1 MKICYNNRIENI
13 FQFSFFNFHLVRKQ
27 IFNKAL
33 KILLATNGLILIAGA
48 MLGPIYALFV
58 EQVGGDLL
66 DASIAGGLFALSAGL
81 VSLVFGRLSDEMRH
95 SEWVMVLGYGLIGL
109 GFLLY
114 LFVDSVL
121 FLFAVQVIIG
131 FGEAIYSPAFDKLY
145 SLHLVDGK
153 GGTEWGAWESMN
165 YFTAAFG
172 ALAGGLIV
180 NRFGF
185 NAMFIVM
192 AVLCYLSASYLYLLS
207 PKRVL

>member
-1 MKICYNNRIENI
+1 MK
-13 FQFSFFNFHLVRKQ
+13 QKL
-27 IFNKAL
+27 FNKAL
-33 KILLATNGLILIAGA
+33 KVLLTTNGLILIASA

-58 EQVGGDLL
+58 ERIGGDLM

-81 VSLVFGRLSDEMRH
+81 VSLIFGKLSDELKH
-95 SEWVMVLGYGLIGL
+95 SDWVIILGYSLIGM
-109 GFLLY
+109 GFFLY

-121 FLFAVQVIIG
+121 FLFLVQILIG
-131 FGEAIYSPAFDKLY
+131 TGEAIYSPAFDKLY
-145 SLHLVDGK
+145 SERLDNGK

-180 NRFGF
+180 NQFGF
-185 NAMFIVM
+185 HAIFTIMT
-192 AVLCYLSASYLYLLS
+192 ALCYLSAIYLFLLS

>member
-1 MKICYNNRIENI
+1 LELK
-13 FQFSFFNFHLVRKQ
+13 KQ

-33 KILLATNGLILIAGA
+33 KILLLTNGLILVAGA

-58 EQVGGDLL
+58 EQIGGDLL
-66 DASIAGGLFALSAGL
+66 DASVAGGLFALSAGI
-81 VSLVFGRLSDEMRH
+81 VSLLFGRLSDEIRH
-95 SEWVMVLGYGLIGL
+95 SELVMILGYGLIGL

-121 FLFAVQVIIG
+121 FLFAVQVLIG
-131 FGEAIYSPAFDKLY
+131 IGEAIYSPSFDKLY
-145 SLHLVDGK
+145 SLHLDDGK

-180 NRFGF
+180 TRFGF
-185 NAMFIVM
+185 NAIFIIM
-192 AVLCYLSASYLYLLS
+192 AALCYISASYLYLLS
-207 PKRVL
+207 PKRIL

>member
-1 MKICYNNRIENI
+1 MKE
-13 FQFSFFNFHLVRKQ
+13 K

-33 KILLATNGLILIAGA
+33 KILLATNSLILVAGA

-66 DASIAGGLFALSAGL
+66 DASIAGGLFALSAGV
-81 VSLVFGRLSDEMRH
+81 VSLLFGRLSDEVKH
-95 SEWVMVLGYGLIGL
+95 SDWVMILGYALIGL
-109 GFLLY
+109 GFFLY

-121 FLFAVQVIIG
+121 FLFVVQVLIG
-131 FGEAIYSPAFDKLY
+131 MGEAIYSPAFDKLY
-145 SLHLVDGK
+145 SIHLNKEK
-153 GGTEWGAWESMN
+153 GGTIWGAWESMN

-180 NRFGF
+180 THFGF
-185 NAMFIVM
+185 NAIFIIM
-192 AVLCYLSASYLYLLS
+192 AALCYISASYLFFLS